1 MAATVYKTDKQQDP
15 TVLHR
20 ELYSISCN
28 KLNGKC
34 EKEYVYMHIPIT
46 ESLCCIPET
55 QHY

>member
-28 KLNGKC
+28 KLNGKY
-34 EKEYVYMHIPIT
+34 EKEYIYAYT
-46 ESLCCIPET
+46 
-55 QHY
+55 YN

>member
-28 KLNGKC
+28 KLNVKC